1 MSKNNK
7 IIKLIDLGIKS
18 YEETLSIQEK
28 FFNDTIETKKNNRK
42 SKSNTLTDNYL
53 LFVEHHPVITLGKN
67 GKKDNL
73 LLNNNELLDKGIE
86 FYHTNRGGDFTYH
99 GIGQFVGYQIFDLD
113 NFFTDIHKYL
123 RFLEEVIIL
132 TLAEYGLS
140 ANRSQGETG
149 VWLDVGKPNARK
161 ICAMGVKASR
171 WVTMHGFALNINT
184 DLSYFDYIVPCGIK
198 GKKVTSLAKE
208 LNKQVDPELVK
219 ASLLKYFSEIF
230 EVEIIN

>member
-18 YEETLSIQEK
+18 YEETLSIQEN
-28 FFNDTIETKKNNRK
+28 FFNETIETKKNNRK

-53 LFVEHHPVITLGKN
+53 LFVEHHPVITLGKS

-86 FYHTNRGGDFTYH
+86 FYHTNRGGDITYH
-99 GIGQFVGYQIFDLD
+99 GIGQIVGYPIFDLD

-140 ANRSQGETG
+140 ADRSQGETG
-149 VWLDVGKPNARK
+149 VW
-161 ICAMGVKASR
+161 
-171 WVTMHGFALNINT
+171 
-184 DLSYFDYIVPCGIK
+184 
-198 GKKVTSLAKE
+198 
-208 LNKQVDPELVK
+208 
-219 ASLLKYFSEIF
+219 
-230 EVEIIN
+230 